1 MQNVSIKRWLVV
13 TMLFA
18 MFANI
23 AHPVTP
29 RFIKSLGL
37 GDSMFGYAY
46 AGMAFTNF
54 LFSPLW
60 AKLAEKYGNIKVT
73 SLTLFFYGV
82 SQLMFGLSTTTFN
95 IMTAR
100 LVGGFFI
107 GGIFVSQL
115 LYIVNNANPKE
126 KGQAMVNNATMQ
138 IVAGTFGFLLG
149 GLIGDYK
156 IIYAFY
162 FQVTGLFLTSLF
174 VFLFIKEDSK
184 NHKYQKFKLKEV
196 NPFISLKS
204 EEIKSNRFLRNI
216 FIVSIMASTASVLY
230 DQTFNYYMADFF
242 NFPPSVNGVVKSITG
257 VLAFITNSTIT
268 LWIIK
273 KTNLTKSLGVIF
285 FTVSALIL
293 LLINIEV
300 PLIFLAINI
309 IYFAVHAAYLPVI
322 QDLVTD
328 AAVNQNLA
336 IGTLNSLKS
345 LGMILGAILAGF
357 AYALD
362 KKLPFL
368 ISLLI
373 FAIAGLIC
381 IKIIGLKSQVSNN

>member
-1 MQNVSIKRWLVV
+1 
-13 TMLFA
+13 MLFA

-54 LFSPLW
+54 LFSPMW
-60 AKLAEKYGNIKVT
+60 AKLAEKHGNIKVT

-184 NHKYQKFKLKEV
+184 NHKDQKIKLKEV
-196 NPFISLKS
+196 NPFISLMS

-257 VLAFITNSTIT
+257 VLAFITNSTLT

-273 KTNLTKSLGVIF
+273 KTNLTKSLGAIF
-285 FTVSALIL
+285 FTVAALIL

-328 AAVNQNLA
+328 AAVNQNSA

-368 ISLLI
+368 ISLSI

-381 IKIIGLKSQVSNN
+381 IKIVGLKSEVSNI